1 MARPRSTGTG
11 DNRRITIIDLADK
24 LGVSPTTISRAL
36 RSKGGM
42 SEETRDRIR
51 KAAELHGYV
60 PNKAGA
66 ALSTGRVF
74 SIGYIVPKDARGYPS
89 QLQADV
95 MRGLVEE
102 LAKSGYSLT
111 VYSEDYFLAEGT
123 SLLEAG
129 HKIRADALVVT
140 IEHSDPVAPPA
151 QPLPLPLMVVNRRLE
166 GIDADFILA
175 DEERGGLLAVDHL
188 LGLGHR
194 GIAFVGGPSDHAAMA
209 RRREGYADALAEAGI
224 AYDAD
229 LVEHRDEFSWQAGH
243 AACAALLDRAGGRFT
258 GIFCGSDILA
268 FGVLKCLEERG
279 LAVPGDI
286 AVASFDDSMFADIAD
301 PALTSV
307 RKPRY
312 AMGQYA
318 ARRLIQRLD
327 NDAAPGE
334 IVLPVELIVRASS
347 TSRRD

>member
-1 MARPRSTGTG
+1 
-11 DNRRITIIDLADK
+11 
-24 LGVSPTTISRAL
+24 
-36 RSKGGM
+36 M
-42 SEETRDRIR
+42 SEETRARICR
-51 KAAELHGYV
+51 AAELHGYV

-74 SIGYIVPKDARGYPS
+74 SIGYILPRDARGYPS

-102 LAKSGYSLT
+102 LATSGYSLT

-140 IEHSDPVAPPA
+140 IEHSDPVTPPA
-151 QPLPLPLMVVNRRLE
+151 QPLPLPLTIVNRRLE
-166 GIDADFILA
+166 GIDADFVLA
-175 DEERGGLLAVDHL
+175 DEERGGRLAVDHL
-188 LGLGHR
+188 LALGHR
-194 GIAFVGGPSDHAAMA
+194 TIAFVGGPSDHAAMA
-209 RRREGYADALAEAGI
+209 RRREGYAEALGRAGI
-224 AYDAD
+224 AVDSA

-243 AACAALLDRAGGRFT
+243 AACEVLLERAGDRFT

-268 FGVLKCLEERG
+268 FGVLKCLEQRG
-279 LAVPGDI
+279 IAVPGDI
-286 AVASFDDSMFADIAD
+286 AVVSFDDSMFADIAE

-318 ARRLIQRLD
+318 ARQLIQRLD
-327 NDAAPGE
+327 GKVVPTE
-334 IVLPVELIVRASS
+334 VMLPVELIVRASS
-347 TSRRD
+347 VTPAA